1 MWTFKLMI
9 TIIII
14 IIAGEEKL
22 YLYTCLQN
30 TFKNCKIMFYSD
42 KISPQ

>member
-14 IIAGEEKL
+14 AEEEKL